1 MTPRPGSGTLRE
13 PKQALSGGLTGCLRA
28 IRFFSRRGRPVRF
41 HLGGV
46 LRHRRFFVAG
56 GQAIA
61 RPLRINDQIRIR
73 TVRVIDENGEQLGV
87 MPTEN
92 ALALSRGKGLDLIEV
107 SPTAVPPVCRISDY
121 GRLKYEQSKK
131 DKDARKKQKNWEL
144 REVKLRPKI
153 ETHDYEVKARMA
165 ERLLQDGGKV
175 KVTIMF
181 RGREITYTSFGKRLL
196 DRMSVDMANIAT
208 VERDAKLEGKNMFM
222 ILAPRAVPLGP
233 PKFTHVKDSAV
244 EAAAKADA
252 AEEAAHAAEI
262 AESGEPEHIEPE
274 HIEPEHVEPEHAEPA
289 NVGGTNA

>member
-1 MTPRPGSGTLRE
+1 M
-13 PKQALSGGLTGCLRA
+13 GGLTGCPRA
-28 IRFFSRRGRPVRF
+28 IRFFSKRNRRYDFVWRDAWASP
-41 HLGGV
+41 L
-46 LRHRRFFVAG
+46 FFYSNFAG

-153 ETHDYEVKARMA
+153 ENHDYEVKARMA
-165 ERLLQDGGKV
+165 ERLLHDGGKV

-196 DRMSVDMANIAT
+196 DRMAVDMANIAT

-252 AEEAAHAAEI
+252 AEEAAHAAEDDADEHVAPI
-262 AESGEPEHIEPE
+262 VDHIEEPHVVE
-274 HIEPEHVEPEHAEPA
+274 HQVEPAPETA

>member
-1 MTPRPGSGTLRE
+1 
-13 PKQALSGGLTGCLRA
+13 
-28 IRFFSRRGRPVRF
+28 
-41 HLGGV
+41 
-46 LRHRRFFVAG
+46 
-56 GQAIA
+56 
-61 RPLRINDQIRIR
+61 
-73 TVRVIDENGEQLGV
+73 VIDEDSTQLGV

-92 ALALSRGKGLDLIEV
+92 ALALARQKGLDLIEV

-196 DRMSVDMANIAT
+196 DRMATDMTNIAIL
-208 VERDAKLEGKNMFM
+208 EREAKLEGKNMFM
-222 ILAPRAVPLGP
+222 ILAPRPVPLGP

-244 EAAAKADA
+244 EAAAKKDAEDEARHADEDVHD
-252 AEEAAHAAEI
+252 EEHD
-262 AESGEPEHIEPE
+262 EHIE
-274 HIEPEHVEPEHAEPA
+274 HIDADAPHTNGVVNEPSPIS
-289 NVGGTNA
+289 